1 MFRYAFLLAASAVA
15 DAPKAAVTVLVAAV
29 DGAQLTLPGSPGGPR
44 RGGSGRYPGS
54 PSRPRADPPR
64 PGPDASSPERLPGT
78 AMSKTAYI
86 RTKPHLNIGTMGHV
100 DHGKTTLTAAITKV
114 LAERGA
120 GTFVPFDRIDRAP
133 EEAARGITINIAHV
147 EYETGTRHYAHVDM
161 PGHADYV
168 KNMVTGAAQLD
179 GAILVV
185 SALDGIMPQ
194 TAEHVLLAR
203 QVGVD
208 HIVVALNKA
217 DAGDEEL
224 TDLVELEVRELL
236 TAHGYGGDAAPV
248 VRVSGLKALEGDP
261 RWTASIEAL
270 LDAVDTYVPV
280 PERYLDAPFL
290 LPVENVLTITGRGTV
305 VTGAVERGTVRVGDK
320 VQVLGA
326 DTETVVTGL
335 ETFGRPMEEAQAG
348 DNVALLLRGVP
359 RDAVRR
365 GHVVAAPGSVTPSRR
380 FTARLYVLSAREG
393 GRTTP
398 LSTGYRP
405 QFYIRTAD
413 VVGDV
418 DLGEAAVARPGDTVT
433 VTVELGRDVPLEPG
447 LGFAVREGGRTVGAG
462 TVTEVL

>member
-1 MFRYAFLLAASAVA
+1 M
-15 DAPKAAVTVLVAAV
+15 P
-29 DGAQLTLPGSPGGPR
+29 
-44 RGGSGRYPGS
+44 
-54 PSRPRADPPR
+54 
-64 PGPDASSPERLPGT
+64 
-78 AMSKTAYI
+78 KTAYV

-114 LAERGA
+114 LAERGT

-147 EYETGTRHYAHVDM
+147 EYETDTRHYAHVDM

-208 HIVVALNKA
+208 HLVVALNKA

-236 TAHGYGGDAAPV
+236 TAQGYPGESVPV
-248 VRVSGLKALEGDP
+248 VRVSGLKALAGDP
-261 RWTASIEAL
+261 RWTASVEAL
-270 LDAVDTYVPV
+270 LDAVDTYVPM

-305 VTGAVERGTVRVGDK
+305 VTGAVERGRLRVGDR
-320 VQVLGA
+320 VEVLGA
-326 DTETVVTGL
+326 GVESVVTGL
-335 ETFGRPMEEAQAG
+335 ETFGKPMPEAQAG
-348 DNVALLLRGVP
+348 DNVAVLLRGVP

-365 GHVVAAPGSVTPSRR
+365 GHVVAAPGSVVPGRR
-380 FTARLYVLSAREG
+380 FTARVYVLAGAEG
-393 GRTTP
+393 GRRKP

-405 QFYIRTAD
+405 QFYLRTAD
-413 VVGDV
+413 VAGDV
-418 DLGEAAVARPGDTVT
+418 GLGEAGIARPGDTVEM
-433 VTVELGRDVPLEPG
+433 TVELDREVPLEPG
-447 LGFAVREGGRTVGAG
+447 LGFAIREGGRTVGAG
-462 TVTEVL
+462 TVTSVG

>member
-1 MFRYAFLLAASAVA
+1 
-15 DAPKAAVTVLVAAV
+15 
-29 DGAQLTLPGSPGGPR
+29 
-44 RGGSGRYPGS
+44 
-54 PSRPRADPPR
+54 
-64 PGPDASSPERLPGT
+64 
-78 AMSKTAYI
+78 MSKTAYV

-120 GTFVPFDRIDRAP
+120 STFVPFDRIDRAP

-147 EYETGTRHYAHVDM
+147 EYETDTRHYAHVDM

-217 DAGDEEL
+217 DAGDDEL

-236 TAHGYGGDAAPV
+236 TANGYGGDSVPV

-261 RWTASIEAL
+261 RWTASIDAL
-270 LDAVDTYVPV
+270 LDAVDTYVPM

-305 VTGAVERGTVRVGDK
+305 VTGAIERGTVRVGDRIE
-320 VQVLGA
+320 VLGA
-326 DTETVVTGL
+326 AVDTVVTGL
-335 ETFGRPMEEAQAG
+335 ETFGKPMAEAQAG

-365 GHVVAAPGSVTPSRR
+365 GHIVAAPGSVVPSRR
-380 FTARLYVLSAREG
+380 FSAQVYVLSAREG
-393 GRTTP
+393 GRTTAV
-398 LSTGYRP
+398 STGYRP

-413 VVGDV
+413 VVGDI
-418 DLGEAAVARPGDTVT
+418 DLGETAIARPGDTVT
-433 VTVELGRDVPLEPG
+433 MSVELGREVPLEPG
-447 LGFAVREGGRTVGAG
+447 LGFAIREGGRTVGAG
-462 TVTEVL
+462 TVTEVG

>member
-1 MFRYAFLLAASAVA
+1 
-15 DAPKAAVTVLVAAV
+15 
-29 DGAQLTLPGSPGGPR
+29 
-44 RGGSGRYPGS
+44 
-54 PSRPRADPPR
+54 
-64 PGPDASSPERLPGT
+64 
-78 AMSKTAYI
+78 MSKTAYV

-147 EYETGTRHYAHVDM
+147 EYETDTRHYAHVDM

-236 TAHGYGGDAAPV
+236 TAHGYGGDAVPV
-248 VRVSGLKALEGDP
+248 VRVSGLRALEGDP
-261 RWTASIEAL
+261 RWTASVEAL
-270 LDAVDTYVPV
+270 LDAVDTYVPM

-290 LPVENVLTITGRGTV
+290 LSVENVLTITGRGTV
-305 VTGAVERGTVRVGDK
+305 VTGAVERGTVHVGDR
-320 VQVLGA
+320 VEVLGA
-326 DTETVVTGL
+326 SVETVVTGL
-335 ETFGRPMEEAQAG
+335 ETFGKPMEEAQAG
-348 DNVALLLRGVP
+348 DNVALLLRGVA
-359 RDAVRR
+359 RDTVRR
-365 GHVVAAPGSVTPSRR
+365 GHVVAAPGSVVPARR
-380 FTARLYVLSAREG
+380 FTARVYVLSAREG
-393 GRTTP
+393 GRSTP
-398 LSTGYRP
+398 VATGYRP

-433 VTVELGRDVPLEPG
+433 MTVELGRDVPLETG

-462 TVTEVL
+462 TVTAVG

>member
-1 MFRYAFLLAASAVA
+1 
-15 DAPKAAVTVLVAAV
+15 
-29 DGAQLTLPGSPGGPR
+29 
-44 RGGSGRYPGS
+44 
-54 PSRPRADPPR
+54 
-64 PGPDASSPERLPGT
+64 
-78 AMSKTAYI
+78 MSKTAYV

-114 LAERGA
+114 LAERGS
-120 GTFVPFDRIDRAP
+120 GTFVPFDRIDRTP

-147 EYETGTRHYAHVDM
+147 EYETDTRHYAHVDM

-224 TDLVELEVRELL
+224 IDLVELEVRDLL
-236 TAHGYGGDAAPV
+236 SQHGYGGDTAPV

-261 RWTASIEAL
+261 QWTASIEAL
-270 LDAVDTYVPV
+270 LDAVDTYVPM
-280 PERYLDAPFL
+280 PERYVDAPFL
-290 LPVENVLTITGRGTV
+290 LSVENVLTITGRGTV
-305 VTGAVERGTVRVGDK
+305 VTGAVERGTVRVGDR
-320 VQVLGA
+320 VEVLGA
-326 DTETVVTGL
+326 GLETVVTGL
-335 ETFGRPMEEAQAG
+335 ETFGKPMDDAQAG

-365 GHVVAAPGSVTPSRR
+365 GHVVAAPGSVTPRSR
-380 FTARLYVLSAREG
+380 FTAQVYVLSAREG

-398 LSTGYRP
+398 VVTGYRP

-413 VVGDV
+413 VVGDI
-418 DLGEAAVARPGDTVT
+418 DLGEAGVARPGETVT
-433 VTVELGRDVPLEPG
+433 MSVELGREVPLEPG
-447 LGFAVREGGRTVGAG
+447 LGFAIREGGRTVGAG
-462 TVTEVL
+462 TVTAVS

>member
-1 MFRYAFLLAASAVA
+1 
-15 DAPKAAVTVLVAAV
+15 
-29 DGAQLTLPGSPGGPR
+29 
-44 RGGSGRYPGS
+44 
-54 PSRPRADPPR
+54 
-64 PGPDASSPERLPGT
+64 
-78 AMSKTAYI
+78 MSKTAYV

-120 GTFVPFDRIDRAP
+120 STFVPFDRIDRAP

-236 TAHGYGGDAAPV
+236 TAHGYGGDTAPV

-305 VTGAVERGTVRVGDK
+305 VTGAVERGTVRVGDR
-320 VQVLGA
+320 VRVLGA

-335 ETFGRPMEEAQAG
+335 ETFGKPMEEAQAG

-359 RDAVRR
+359 RNEVRR

-413 VVGDV
+413 VVGNV

-462 TVTEVL
+462 TVTEVG

>member
-1 MFRYAFLLAASAVA
+1 
-15 DAPKAAVTVLVAAV
+15 
-29 DGAQLTLPGSPGGPR
+29 
-44 RGGSGRYPGS
+44 
-54 PSRPRADPPR
+54 
-64 PGPDASSPERLPGT
+64 
-78 AMSKTAYI
+78 MSKTAYV

-114 LAERGA
+114 LAERGS

-147 EYETGTRHYAHVDM
+147 EYETDTRHYAHVDM

-224 TDLVELEVRELL
+224 IDLVELEVRDLL
-236 TAHGYGGDAAPV
+236 TEHGYGGDAAPV

-261 RWTASIEAL
+261 KWTASIEAL
-270 LDAVDTYVPV
+270 LDAVDTYVPM
-280 PERYLDAPFL
+280 PERYVDAPFL

-305 VTGAVERGTVRVGDK
+305 VTGAVERGTVRVGDRIE
-320 VQVLGA
+320 VLGA
-326 DTETVVTGL
+326 GLETVVTGL
-335 ETFGRPMEEAQAG
+335 ETFGKPMDEAQAG

-365 GHVVAAPGSVTPSRR
+365 GHVVAAPGSVVPRRR
-380 FTARLYVLSAREG
+380 FSAQVYVLSAREG
-393 GRTTP
+393 GRTTAV
-398 LSTGYRP
+398 SSGYRP

-413 VVGDV
+413 VVGDI
-418 DLGEAAVARPGDTVT
+418 DLGEVGVARPGETVT
-433 VTVELGRDVPLEPG
+433 MTVELGREVPLEPG
-447 LGFAVREGGRTVGAG
+447 LGFAIREGGRTVGAG
-462 TVTEVL
+462 TVTAVV

>member
-1 MFRYAFLLAASAVA
+1 
-15 DAPKAAVTVLVAAV
+15 
-29 DGAQLTLPGSPGGPR
+29 
-44 RGGSGRYPGS
+44 
-54 PSRPRADPPR
+54 
-64 PGPDASSPERLPGT
+64 
-78 AMSKTAYI
+78 MSKTAYV

-114 LAERGA
+114 LAERGT

-147 EYETGTRHYAHVDM
+147 EYETDTRHYAHVDM

-224 TDLVELEVRELL
+224 TGLVELEVRDLL
-236 TAHGYGGDAAPV
+236 TAHGYGGDSVPV

-261 RWTASIEAL
+261 RWTTSIEAL
-270 LDAVDTYVPV
+270 LDAVDTYVPM

-290 LPVENVLTITGRGTV
+290 LSVENVLTITGRGTV

-320 VQVLGA
+320 VEVLGA
-326 DTETVVTGL
+326 SVETVVTGL
-335 ETFGRPMEEAQAG
+335 ETFGKPMEEAQAG

-365 GHVVAAPGSVTPSRR
+365 GHVVAAPGSVVPSRR
-380 FTARLYVLSAREG
+380 FTARVYVLSAREG
-393 GRTTP
+393 GRTTAVA
-398 LSTGYRP
+398 SGYRP

-418 DLGEAAVARPGDTVT
+418 DLGEVAVARPGDTV
-433 VTVELGRDVPLEPG
+433 VMTVELGREMPLEPG
-447 LGFAVREGGRTVGAG
+447 LGFAIREGGRTVGAG
-462 TVTEVL
+462 TVTAVG

>member
-1 MFRYAFLLAASAVA
+1 M
-15 DAPKAAVTVLVAAV
+15 P
-29 DGAQLTLPGSPGGPR
+29 
-44 RGGSGRYPGS
+44 
-54 PSRPRADPPR
+54 
-64 PGPDASSPERLPGT
+64 
-78 AMSKTAYI
+78 KTAYV

-114 LAERGA
+114 LADRGSGA
-120 GTFVPFDRIDRAP
+120 FVPFDRIDRAP

-147 EYETGTRHYAHVDM
+147 EYETDTRHYAHVDM

-208 HIVVALNKA
+208 HIVVAVNKA

-224 TDLVELEVRELL
+224 TDLVELEVRDLL
-236 TAHGYGGDAAPV
+236 TAHGYGGDSVPV

-270 LDAVDTYVPV
+270 LDAVDTYVPM

-305 VTGAVERGTVRVGDK
+305 VTGAVERGVVRVGDRIE
-320 VQVLGA
+320 VLGA
-326 DTETVVTGL
+326 SVETVVTGL
-335 ETFGRPMEEAQAG
+335 ETFGKPMEEAQAG

-365 GHVVAAPGSVTPSRR
+365 GHVVAAPGSVKPRRR
-380 FTARLYVLSAREG
+380 FSAQVYVLSAREG

-398 LSTGYRP
+398 VSSGYRP

-413 VVGDV
+413 VVGVV
-418 DLGEAAVARPGDTVT
+418 DLGEVAVARPGDTVAM
-433 VTVELGRDVPLEPG
+433 TVELGRDVPLEPG

-462 TVTEVL
+462 TVTVVV

>member
-1 MFRYAFLLAASAVA
+1 M
-15 DAPKAAVTVLVAAV
+15 P
-29 DGAQLTLPGSPGGPR
+29 
-44 RGGSGRYPGS
+44 
-54 PSRPRADPPR
+54 
-64 PGPDASSPERLPGT
+64 
-78 AMSKTAYI
+78 KTAYV

-114 LAERGA
+114 LAERGTGG
-120 GTFVPFDRIDRAP
+120 GTRYVPFDRIDRAP

-147 EYETGTRHYAHVDM
+147 EYETDTRHYAHVDM
-161 PGHADYV
+161 PGHADYI

-185 SALDGIMPQ
+185 SAVDGIMPQ

-236 TAHGYGGDAAPV
+236 TAQGYPGDSVPV
-248 VRVSGLKALEGDP
+248 VRVSGLKALDGDP
-261 RWTASIEAL
+261 RWTAAVEAL

-305 VTGAVERGTVRVGDK
+305 VTGAVERGTIRVGDR
-320 VQVLGA
+320 VEVPGA
-326 DTETVVTGL
+326 GLETVVTGL
-335 ETFGRPMEEAQAG
+335 ETFGKPMQEAQAG

-365 GHVVAAPGSVTPSRR
+365 GHVVAAPGSVAPSRR
-380 FTARLYVLSAREG
+380 FSARVYVLSAREG

-398 LSTGYRP
+398 VSTGYRP

-418 DLGEAAVARPGDTVT
+418 DLGATAVARPGDTVT
-433 VTVELGRDVPLEPG
+433 MAVELGRAVPLEPG

-462 TVTEVL
+462 TVTSVG

>member
-1 MFRYAFLLAASAVA
+1 
-15 DAPKAAVTVLVAAV
+15 
-29 DGAQLTLPGSPGGPR
+29 
-44 RGGSGRYPGS
+44 
-54 PSRPRADPPR
+54 
-64 PGPDASSPERLPGT
+64 
-78 AMSKTAYI
+78 MSKTAYV

-114 LAERGA
+114 LSERSGGA
-120 GTFVPFDRIDRAP
+120 TSYVAFDRIDRAP
-133 EEAARGITINIAHV
+133 EEARRGITIDLAHV
-147 EYETGTRHYAHVDM
+147 EYETDTRHYAHVDM

-179 GAILVV
+179 GAVLVV

-217 DAGDEEL
+217 DAGDDEL

-236 TAHGYGGDAAPV
+236 TAHGYGGDSVPV
-248 VRVSGLKALEGDP
+248 VRVSGLRALEGDP

-270 LDAVDTYVPV
+270 LDAVDTYVPTPV
-280 PERYLDAPFL
+280 RYVDAPFL
-290 LPVENVLTITGRGTV
+290 MPVENVLTITGRGTV
-305 VTGAVERGTVRVGDK
+305 VTGAVERGTVRVGDR
-320 VQVLGA
+320 VEVLG
-326 DTETVVTGL
+326 TGTRTVVTGL
-335 ETFGRPMEEAQAG
+335 ETFGRPMDAAQAG

-365 GHVVAAPGSVTPSRR
+365 GHVVAEPGSVVPRRR
-380 FTARLYVLSAREG
+380 FTARVHVLSAREG

-398 LSTGYRP
+398 VSTGYRP
-405 QFYIRTAD
+405 QFHIRTAD

-418 DLGEAAVARPGDTVT
+418 DLGEAGVARPGDTVT
-433 VTVELGRDVPLEPG
+433 MTVELGRDVPLEPG
-447 LGFAVREGGRTVGAG
+447 LGFAIREGGRTVGAG
-462 TVTEVL
+462 TVSEVL

>member
-1 MFRYAFLLAASAVA
+1 M
-15 DAPKAAVTVLVAAV
+15 P
-29 DGAQLTLPGSPGGPR
+29 
-44 RGGSGRYPGS
+44 
-54 PSRPRADPPR
+54 
-64 PGPDASSPERLPGT
+64 
-78 AMSKTAYI
+78 KTAYV

-114 LAERGA
+114 LSERGT

-133 EEAARGITINIAHV
+133 EEAQRGITINIAHV
-147 EYETGTRHYAHVDM
+147 EYETDTRHYAHVDM

-185 SALDGIMPQ
+185 SALDGVMPQ

-217 DAGDEEL
+217 DASDDEL

-248 VRVSGLKALEGDP
+248 VRVSGLRALEGDP
-261 RWTASIEAL
+261 RWTAAVDAL
-270 LDAVDTYVPV
+270 LDAVDTYVPMPV
-280 PERYLDAPFL
+280 RYTDAPFL

-305 VTGAVERGTVRVGDK
+305 VTGAVERGTVRVGDR

-326 DTETVVTGL
+326 DTGTVVTGL
-335 ETFGRPMEEAQAG
+335 ETFGKPMESAEAG
-348 DNVALLLRGVP
+348 DNVALLLRGMA

-365 GHVVAAPGSVTPSRR
+365 GDVVAAPGSVVPSRR
-380 FTARLYVLSAREG
+380 FTAQVYVLSTREG

-398 LSTGYRP
+398 VSTGYRP

-413 VVGDV
+413 VVGDI

-433 VTVELGRDVPLEPG
+433 MTVELGRDIPLEPG
-447 LGFAVREGGRTVGAG
+447 LGFAIREGGRTVGAG
-462 TVTEVL
+462 TVTELV

>member
-1 MFRYAFLLAASAVA
+1 M
-15 DAPKAAVTVLVAAV
+15 P
-29 DGAQLTLPGSPGGPR
+29 
-44 RGGSGRYPGS
+44 
-54 PSRPRADPPR
+54 
-64 PGPDASSPERLPGT
+64 
-78 AMSKTAYI
+78 KTAYV

-114 LAERGA
+114 LAERGT

-147 EYETGTRHYAHVDM
+147 EYETDTRHYAHVDM

-224 TDLVELEVRELL
+224 TDLVELEVRDLL
-236 TAHGYGGDAAPV
+236 TRQGYPGDAVPV
-248 VRVSGLKALEGDP
+248 VRVSGLKALAGDP

-270 LDAVDTYVPV
+270 LDTVDTYVPL

-305 VTGAVERGTVRVGDK
+305 VTGAVERGTVRVGDR
-320 VQVLGA
+320 VEVLGA
-326 DTETVVTGL
+326 GAETVVTGL
-335 ETFGRPMEEAQAG
+335 ETFGKPMEQAQAG

-365 GHVVAAPGSVTPSRR
+365 GHVVAAPGSVVPRRR
-380 FTARLYVLSAREG
+380 FTARVYVLSAREG
-393 GRTTP
+393 GRTRP
-398 LSTGYRP
+398 VATGYRP

-418 DLGEAAVARPGDTVT
+418 DLGETAVARPGDTVT
-433 VTVELGRDVPLEPG
+433 MTVELGRDVPLEPG
-447 LGFAVREGGRTVGAG
+447 LGFAVREGARTVGAG
-462 TVTEVL
+462 TVTTVE

>member
-1 MFRYAFLLAASAVA
+1 
-15 DAPKAAVTVLVAAV
+15 
-29 DGAQLTLPGSPGGPR
+29 
-44 RGGSGRYPGS
+44 
-54 PSRPRADPPR
+54 
-64 PGPDASSPERLPGT
+64 
-78 AMSKTAYI
+78 MSKTAYV

-114 LAERGA
+114 LSERGTGA
-120 GTFVPFDRIDRAP
+120 FVPFDRIDRAP
-133 EEAARGITINIAHV
+133 EEARRGITINIAHV
-147 EYETGTRHYAHVDM
+147 EYETETRHYAHVDM

-236 TAHGYGGDAAPV
+236 TANGYGGDSVPV

-261 RWTASIEAL
+261 RWTGAIEAL
-270 LDAVDTYVPV
+270 LDAVDTYVPMPV
-280 PERYLDAPFL
+280 RYVDAPFL
-290 LPVENVLTITGRGTV
+290 MPVENVLTITGRGTV
-305 VTGAVERGTVRVGDK
+305 VTGAVERGTVRVGDR

-335 ETFGRPMEEAQAG
+335 ETFGRPMDSAQAG

-365 GHVVAAPGSVTPSRR
+365 GHVVAEPGSVVPSRR
-380 FTARLYVLSAREG
+380 FTAQVYVLSAREG

-398 LSTGYRP
+398 VSTGYRP

-413 VVGDV
+413 VVGDI
-418 DLGEAAVARPGDTVT
+418 DLGDTAVARPGDTVT
-433 VTVELGRDVPLEPG
+433 LTVGLGRDVPLEPG
-447 LGFAVREGGRTVGAG
+447 LGFAIREGGRTVGAG
-462 TVTEVL
+462 TVTELL

>member
-1 MFRYAFLLAASAVA
+1 M
-15 DAPKAAVTVLVAAV
+15 P
-29 DGAQLTLPGSPGGPR
+29 
-44 RGGSGRYPGS
+44 
-54 PSRPRADPPR
+54 
-64 PGPDASSPERLPGT
+64 
-78 AMSKTAYI
+78 KTAYV

-100 DHGKTTLTAAITKV
+100 DHGKTTLTAAITRV
-114 LAERGA
+114 LAERGSSA
-120 GTFVPFDRIDRAP
+120 FVPFERIDRAP

-147 EYETGTRHYAHVDM
+147 EYETDTRHYAHVDM

-224 TDLVELEVRELL
+224 TDLVELEVRDLL
-236 TAHGYGGDAAPV
+236 TAHGYGGDSAPV

-261 RWTASIEAL
+261 RWTASIDAL
-270 LDAVDTYVPV
+270 LDAVDTYVPM

-320 VQVLGA
+320 VEVLGA
-326 DTETVVTGL
+326 GVETVVTGL
-335 ETFGRPMEEAQAG
+335 ETFGKPMEEAQAG
-348 DNVALLLRGVP
+348 DSVALLLRGVA
-359 RDAVRR
+359 RDVVRR
-365 GHVVAAPGSVTPSRR
+365 GHVVVAPGSVSPSRR
-380 FTARLYVLSAREG
+380 FTAQVYVLSTGEG
-393 GRTTP
+393 GRSTP
-398 LSTGYRP
+398 VTTGYRP

-413 VVGDV
+413 VVGDI
-418 DLGEAAVARPGDTVT
+418 DLGEAALARPGETV
-433 VTVELGRDVPLEPG
+433 VMTVELGREMPIEAG
-447 LGFAVREGGRTVGAG
+447 LGFAIREGGRTVGAG
-462 TVTEVL
+462 TVTAVL

>member
-1 MFRYAFLLAASAVA
+1 
-15 DAPKAAVTVLVAAV
+15 
-29 DGAQLTLPGSPGGPR
+29 
-44 RGGSGRYPGS
+44 
-54 PSRPRADPPR
+54 
-64 PGPDASSPERLPGT
+64 
-78 AMSKTAYI
+78 MSKTAYV

-147 EYETGTRHYAHVDM
+147 EYETDTRHYAHVDM

-236 TAHGYGGDAAPV
+236 TAQGYGGDTVPV

-261 RWTASIEAL
+261 RWTASVEAL
-270 LDAVDTYVPV
+270 LDAVDTYVPM

-305 VTGAVERGTVRVGDK
+305 VTGAVERGTVRVGDR
-320 VQVLGA
+320 VEVLGA
-326 DTETVVTGL
+326 SVETVVTGL
-335 ETFGRPMEEAQAG
+335 ETFGKPMEEAQAG
-348 DNVALLLRGVP
+348 DNVALLLRGVA
-359 RDAVRR
+359 RDTVRR
-365 GHVVAAPGSVTPSRR
+365 GHIVAAPGSVVPARR
-380 FTARLYVLSAREG
+380 FTARVYVLSTREG
-393 GRTTP
+393 GRSTP
-398 LSTGYRP
+398 LTTGYRP

-433 VTVELGRDVPLEPG
+433 MTVELGRDVPLETG
-447 LGFAVREGGRTVGAG
+447 LGFAIREGGRTVGAG
-462 TVTEVL
+462 TVTAVE

>member
-1 MFRYAFLLAASAVA
+1 M
-15 DAPKAAVTVLVAAV
+15 P
-29 DGAQLTLPGSPGGPR
+29 
-44 RGGSGRYPGS
+44 
-54 PSRPRADPPR
+54 
-64 PGPDASSPERLPGT
+64 
-78 AMSKTAYI
+78 KTAYV

-114 LAERGA
+114 LAERGT

-147 EYETGTRHYAHVDM
+147 EYETDTRHYAHVDM

-236 TAHGYGGDAAPV
+236 SAHGYGGDAVPV

-261 RWTASIEAL
+261 RWTAAIDAL
-270 LDAVDTYVPV
+270 LDAVDTYVPM

-290 LPVENVLTITGRGTV
+290 MPVENVLTITGRGTV
-305 VTGAVERGTVRVGDK
+305 VTGAVERGTIRVGDR
-320 VQVLGA
+320 VEVLGA
-326 DTETVVTGL
+326 GVDTVVTGL
-335 ETFGRPMEEAQAG
+335 ETFGKPMEEAQAG

-365 GHVVAAPGSVTPSRR
+365 GHIAAAPGSVVPSRR
-380 FTARLYVLSAREG
+380 FTARVYVLSAREG
-393 GRTTP
+393 GRTTAV
-398 LSTGYRP
+398 STGYRP

-418 DLGEAAVARPGDTVT
+418 DLGERAVARPGDTVT
-433 VTVELGRDVPLEPG
+433 MAVELGRDVPLEPG
-447 LGFAVREGGRTVGAG
+447 LGFAIREGGRTVGAG
-462 TVTEVL
+462 TVTSIG

>member
-1 MFRYAFLLAASAVA
+1 
-15 DAPKAAVTVLVAAV
+15 
-29 DGAQLTLPGSPGGPR
+29 
-44 RGGSGRYPGS
+44 
-54 PSRPRADPPR
+54 
-64 PGPDASSPERLPGT
+64 
-78 AMSKTAYI
+78 MSKTAYV

-114 LAERGA
+114 LAERGS

-147 EYETGTRHYAHVDM
+147 EYETDTRHYAHVDM

-217 DAGDEEL
+217 DGADDEEL
-224 TDLVELEVRELL
+224 IDLVELEVRDLL
-236 TAHGYGGDAAPV
+236 TQHGYAGDSVPV
-248 VRVSGLKALEGDP
+248 VRVSGLRALEGDP

-270 LDAVDTYVPV
+270 LDAVDTYVPM

-305 VTGAVERGTVRVGDK
+305 VTGAVERGTVRIGDR
-320 VQVLGA
+320 VEVLGA
-326 DTETVVTGL
+326 ELESVVTGL
-335 ETFGRPMEEAQAG
+335 ETFGKPMEEAQAG
-348 DNVALLLRGVP
+348 DNVALLLRGVA

-365 GHVVAAPGSVTPSRR
+365 GLVVAAPGSVVPRRR
-380 FTARLYVLSAREG
+380 FSAQVYVLSAREG

-398 LSTGYRP
+398 VSTGYRP

-413 VVGDV
+413 VVGDMH
-418 DLGEAAVARPGDTVT
+418 LGEAGVARPGETVT
-433 VTVELGRDVPLEPG
+433 VNVELGREVPLEPG
-447 LGFAVREGGRTVGAG
+447 LGFAIREGGRTVGAG
-462 TVTEVL
+462 TVTAVV

>member
-1 MFRYAFLLAASAVA
+1 
-15 DAPKAAVTVLVAAV
+15 
-29 DGAQLTLPGSPGGPR
+29 
-44 RGGSGRYPGS
+44 
-54 PSRPRADPPR
+54 
-64 PGPDASSPERLPGT
+64 
-78 AMSKTAYI
+78 MSKTAYV

-114 LAERGA
+114 LAGRGT

-147 EYETGTRHYAHVDM
+147 EYETDTRHYAHVDM

-217 DAGDEEL
+217 DGAGDEEL
-224 TDLVELEVRELL
+224 VDLVELEVRDLL
-236 TAHGYGGDAAPV
+236 TAQGYAGDAVPV
-248 VRVSGLKALEGDP
+248 VRVSGLRALEGDP

-270 LDAVDTYVPV
+270 LDAVDTYVPM

-290 LPVENVLTITGRGTV
+290 MPVENVLTITGRGTV
-305 VTGAVERGTVRVGDK
+305 VTGAVERGTLRLGDRVA
-320 VQVLGA
+320 VLGA
-326 DTETVVTGL
+326 DGVETVVTGL
-335 ETFGRPMEEAQAG
+335 ETFGKPMEQAQAG
-348 DNVALLLRGVP
+348 DNVAVLLRGVP

-365 GHVVAAPGSVTPSRR
+365 GHVVAAPGSVRPERR
-380 FTARLYVLSAREG
+380 FTARVYVLAGREG

-398 LSTGYRP
+398 ITTGYRP

-413 VVGDV
+413 VPGEI
-418 DLGEAAVARPGDTVT
+418 DLGAVGVVRPGRTAELS
-433 VTVELGRDVPLEPG
+433 VELGREVPLEPG
-447 LGFAVREGGRTVGAG
+447 LGFAIREGGRTVGAG
-462 TVTEVL
+462 TVVSVGP

>member
-1 MFRYAFLLAASAVA
+1 M
-15 DAPKAAVTVLVAAV
+15 P
-29 DGAQLTLPGSPGGPR
+29 
-44 RGGSGRYPGS
+44 
-54 PSRPRADPPR
+54 
-64 PGPDASSPERLPGT
+64 
-78 AMSKTAYI
+78 KTAYV

-120 GTFVPFDRIDRAP
+120 STFVPFDRIDRAP

-147 EYETGTRHYAHVDM
+147 EYETDTRHYAHVDM

-217 DAGDEEL
+217 DAGDDEL

-236 TAHGYGGDAAPV
+236 TAHGYGGDAVPV

-261 RWTASIEAL
+261 RWTASIDAL
-270 LDAVDTYVPV
+270 LDAVDTYVPM

-305 VTGAVERGTVRVGDK
+305 VTGAVERGTVRVGDRIE
-320 VQVLGA
+320 VLGA
-326 DTETVVTGL
+326 GLDTVVTGL
-335 ETFGRPMEEAQAG
+335 ETFGKPMAEAQAG

-365 GHVVAAPGSVTPSRR
+365 GHVVAAPGSVVPRRR
-380 FTARLYVLSAREG
+380 FSARVYVLSAREG
-393 GRTTP
+393 GRTTAV
-398 LSTGYRP
+398 STGYRP

-413 VVGDV
+413 VVGDI
-418 DLGEAAVARPGDTVT
+418 DLGEAVVARPGDTVT
-433 VTVELGRDVPLEPG
+433 MAVELGRDVPLEPG
-447 LGFAVREGGRTVGAG
+447 LGFAIREGGRTVGAG
-462 TVTEVL
+462 TVTEVD

>member
-1 MFRYAFLLAASAVA
+1 M
-15 DAPKAAVTVLVAAV
+15 P
-29 DGAQLTLPGSPGGPR
+29 
-44 RGGSGRYPGS
+44 
-54 PSRPRADPPR
+54 
-64 PGPDASSPERLPGT
+64 
-78 AMSKTAYI
+78 KTAYV

-114 LAERGA
+114 LAERGS

-147 EYETGTRHYAHVDM
+147 EYETDTRHYAHVDM

-236 TAHGYGGDAAPV
+236 SAQGYGGDSVPV

-261 RWTASIEAL
+261 RWTAAIDAL
-270 LDAVDTYVPV
+270 LDAVDTYVPM

-290 LPVENVLTITGRGTV
+290 MPVENVLTITGRGTV
-305 VTGAVERGTVRVGDK
+305 VTGAVERGTIRVGDR
-320 VQVLGA
+320 VEVLGA
-326 DTETVVTGL
+326 GVDTVVTGL
-335 ETFGRPMEEAQAG
+335 ETFGKPMEEAQAG

-365 GHVVAAPGSVTPSRR
+365 GHIVAAPGSVVPSSR
-380 FTARLYVLSAREG
+380 FTARVYVLSTREG
-393 GRTTP
+393 GRTTAV
-398 LSTGYRP
+398 STGYRP

-418 DLGEAAVARPGDTVT
+418 DLGEQVVARPGDTV
-433 VTVELGRDVPLEPG
+433 VMTVELGREVPLEPG
-447 LGFAVREGGRTVGAG
+447 LGFAIREGGRTVGAG
-462 TVTEVL
+462 TVTSVG